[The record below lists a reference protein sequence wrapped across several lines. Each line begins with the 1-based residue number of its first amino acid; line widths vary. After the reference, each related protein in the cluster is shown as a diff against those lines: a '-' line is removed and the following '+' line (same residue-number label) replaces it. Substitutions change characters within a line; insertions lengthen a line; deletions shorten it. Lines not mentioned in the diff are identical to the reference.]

1 MLLDVAGSE
10 LVLIAAVALVVLGP
24 EELLPL
30 MRRMGRWIGK
40 VQGQIN
46 HWRWQLHNESIIES
60 GLGIDPRLDPLAD
73 TPKPALK
80 SASKPASKPAPKT
93 AEKVGGKLP
102 TKTAVKPTTKPIPK
116 STTNPTSKAASSQSK
131 AAPKKPQ
138 SSDKP
143 SK

>member
-30 MRRMGRWIGK
+30 MRRMGRWMGK
-40 VQGQIN
+40 IQGQIN

-60 GLGIDPRLDPLAD
+60 GLGIDPRLDPMAD
-73 TPKPALK
+73 TPKPV
-80 SASKPASKPAPKT
+80 SKPAPKLAAKT
-93 AEKVGGKLP
+93 AEKVGGKQP
-102 TKTAVKPTTKPIPK
+102 TKTAAKPTTKAG
-116 STTNPTSKAASSQSK
+116 SDKAKVAQ
-131 AAPKKPQ
+131 KKPQ
-138 SSDKP
+138 SLDKT

>member
-80 SASKPASKPAPKT
+80 SASKPAPKT
-93 AEKVGGKLP
+93 A
-102 TKTAVKPTTKPIPK
+102 AKPTTKP
-116 STTNPTSKAASSQSK
+116 TTNLTPKAASSKSK
-131 AAPKKPQ
+131 AAPKEPQ
-138 SSDKP
+138 SPDKTSPDKTSPDKP

>member
-30 MRRMGRWIGK
+30 MRRMGRWMGK
-40 VQGQIN
+40 IQGQIN

-60 GLGIDPRLDPLAD
+60 GLGIDPRLDPMAD
-73 TPKPALK
+73 TPKPVPK
-80 SASKPASKPAPKT
+80 VASKLVAKT

-102 TKTAVKPTTKPIPK
+102 TKTAATPTTKPTTKAG
-116 STTNPTSKAASSQSK
+116 SDKAK

-138 SSDKP
+138 SLDKT
-143 SK
+143 SQ

>member
-10 LVLIAAVALVVLGP
+10 LLLIAAVALVVLGP

-30 MRRMGRWIGK
+30 MRRMGRWMGK
-40 VQGQIN
+40 IQGQIN

-60 GLGIDPRLDPLAD
+60 GLGIDPRLDPMAD
-73 TPKPALK
+73 TPKPV
-80 SASKPASKPAPKT
+80 SKPAPKLVAKT

-102 TKTAVKPTTKPIPK
+102 TKTAAKPTTKP
-116 STTNPTSKAASSQSK
+116 TTNLTPKAARTKSK

-138 SSDKP
+138 SLDKT
-143 SK
+143 SQ

>member
-60 GLGIDPRLDPLAD
+60 GLGIDPRLNPMAD

-80 SASKPASKPAPKT
+80 SASKPAPKT

-102 TKTAVKPTTKPIPK
+102 TKTAAKPTTKPILK

-143 SK
+143 SQ

>member
-30 MRRMGRWIGK
+30 MRRMGRWMGK
-40 VQGQIN
+40 IQGQIN

-60 GLGIDPRLDPLAD
+60 GLGIDPRLDPMAN
-73 TPKPALK
+73 TPKPV
-80 SASKPASKPAPKT
+80 SKPASKLAAKT
-93 AEKVGGKLP
+93 A
-102 TKTAVKPTTKPIPK
+102 AQPTTKPTTEPTTK
-116 STTNPTSKAASSQSK
+116 AGSTKSK

-138 SSDKP
+138 SLDKT
-143 SK
+143 SQ

>member
-40 VQGQIN
+40 IQGQIN

-80 SASKPASKPAPKT
+80 SASKPAPKPAPKT

-102 TKTAVKPTTKPIPK
+102 TKTAAKPTTKP
-116 STTNPTSKAASSQSK
+116 TTNLTPKAASSKSK
-131 AAPKKPQ
+131 AAPKEPQ
-138 SSDKP
+138 SPDKT

>member
-73 TPKPALK
+73 TPKPA
-80 SASKPASKPAPKT
+80 PKT
-93 AEKVGGKLP
+93 AEKVRGKLP
-102 TKTAVKPTTKPIPK
+102 TKTAAKLTTKPIPK
-116 STTNPTSKAASSQSK
+116 STINPTPKAASSQSK
-131 AAPKKPQ
+131 AAPKKPH
-138 SSDKP
+138 SPDKP
-143 SK
+143 SQ